1 MKTEVFK
8 YSNKTKN
15 IAIVLKKKGTPR
27 IIEIYIEEGWRSL
40 WRGQLAEK
48 AKPDAGSQGVREGG
62 EVSTKYWQVS
72 DNTGAF

>member
-1 MKTEVFK
+1 MWDEIFLTPSLVK
-8 YSNKTKN
+8 KN
-15 IAIVLKKKGTPR
+15 
-27 IIEIYIEEGWRSL
+27 IYIEEGLRSL

>member
-1 MKTEVFK
+1 MVGRACLERAVGGK
-8 YSNKTKN
+8 
-15 IAIVLKKKGTPR
+15 
-27 IIEIYIEEGWRSL
+27 
-40 WRGQLAEK
+40 K